1 MAHRDC
7 PPLLPP
13 SSRRALTGPMGVGGH
28 VEFRTKGALA
38 VDHPREFILRDVR
51 CFEGEQRG
59 RLRPIT
65 LLVGENSTGKTT
77 FLGCYGVLH
86 RVFSGRG
93 FDPVPDFNGEPFT
106 MGSFRD
112 IVRARLGPR
121 GRIGEFKLGLGI
133 DAPDSGLPPYEWTVT
148 FRENG
153 SQPEVASLHFQ
164 FKTESASELFLEL
177 QRSGD
182 GTTVRIPGQVSVP
195 TDTHFDEAHFLT
207 GLLAISAKDRGHDLL
222 RNKNMEPVIAFLADV
237 FALGKGVEKGRGR
250 SKRGAAND
258 RHRLM
263 HGSFGDI
270 EMFGLR
276 ELIPLAPL
284 RSKPKRTY
292 DPVREAASPEGAH
305 IPMLMM
311 RLDRTDKRH
320 WDSLHDELAAFG
332 RESGLFS
339 DIRVKSHGKQMS
351 DPFQL
356 QVKVRSGPRANI
368 MDVGYGV
375 SQSLPTLVDIMAEGP
390 ARGRRRNGGDER
402 TFLLQQPEVHLH
414 PRGQAQLAN
423 LFIEAYRKRS
433 SRFLIETHSDYIVDR
448 VRISVR
454 QGLLKPED
462 VSILYFEPNGRA
474 AKIHSM
480 SLDEHGNLLGAPPG
494 YRDFFSKETDR
505 LLGFAD

>member
-1 MAHRDC
+1 M
-7 PPLLPP
+7 
-13 SSRRALTGPMGVGGH
+13 
-28 VEFRTKGALA
+28 
-38 VDHPREFILRDVR
+38 DHPREFILRDVR

-77 FLGCYGVLH
+77 FLGCYRVLH
-86 RVFSGRG
+86 RVFSGRS
-93 FDPVPDFNGEPFT
+93 FDPLAGLLDPAPDFNEEPFA

-112 IVRARLGPR
+112 IVRSRLGPK
-121 GRIGEFKLGLGI
+121 GRIDAFELGLDVRGHE
-133 DAPDSGLPPYEWTVT
+133 SGMPPHKLIAT
-148 FRENG
+148 FSEQG
-153 SQPEVASLHFQ
+153 SQPFVSALRFQ
-164 FKTESASELFLEL
+164 FDTDSFLQLRQVAEKTLLEIPGNRTEISEVPLSQMGILLNYPEL
-177 QRSGD
+177 VSGDRNSRSGVAKKLAP
-182 GTTVRIPGQVSVP
+182 VRNY
-195 TDTHFDEAHFLT
+195 LN
-207 GLLAISAKDRGHDLL
+207 GLVKPRRSRQASAG
-222 RNKNMEPVIAFLADV
+222 
-237 FALGKGVEKGRGR
+237 GKQARTNQLPFHVGGP
-250 SKRGAAND
+250 N
-258 RHRLM
+258 LPQ
-263 HGSFGDI
+263 
-270 EMFGLR
+270 
-276 ELIPLAPL
+276 LIPVAPL

-292 DPVREAASPEGAH
+292 DPVRETASPEGEH
-305 IPMLMM
+305 TPMLMM

-320 WDSLHDELAAFG
+320 WNSLHDELVAFG
-332 RESGLFS
+332 RDSGLFR
-339 DIRVKSHGKQMS
+339 DIKVKSHGKQMS

-356 QVKVRSGPRANI
+356 QVKVRSGPNANI

-375 SQSLPTLVDIMAEGP
+375 SQSLPILVDIMTEEP

-423 LFIEAYRKRS
+423 LFMEAFRKHG

-454 QGLLKPED
+454 QGRLQPDD

-474 AKIHSM
+474 AQIYGM
-480 SLDEHGNLLGAPPG
+480 SLDEDGNLQDAPPG